1 MGRQTGGSADV
12 MKRMMRAAALGLAAW
27 MMAGPASAVDLTKK
41 RSNLPD
47 LVLGNE
53 EGNDYVVENREI
65 ELESGKAYRLR
76 IVAKGRQEYKFY
88 ATEFFRNIWFNQIVI
103 QHLEIHGSG
112 PPDHLEFDDPGEI
125 AIEFVTIKPG
135 EYPWS
140 VHGLESKGMTGKFIV
155 K

>member
-1 MGRQTGGSADV
+1 MKRTMRITALALATLLGAGSAQ
-12 MKRMMRAAALGLAAW
+12 AL
-27 MMAGPASAVDLTKK
+27 DLTKK
-41 RSNLPD
+41 RQNLPD

-53 EGNDYVVENREI
+53 EGNDFVVENKEI
-65 ELESGKAYRLR
+65 EIESGKAYRLR

-125 AIEFVTIKPG
+125 AIEFVAIKPG

-140 VHGLESKGMTGKFIV
+140 VHGLESKGMTGKFVV

>member
-1 MGRQTGGSADV
+1 MRSAILG
-12 MKRMMRAAALGLAAW
+12 MAAILA
-27 MMAGPASAVDLTKK
+27 AGPALAFDLTKK
-41 RSNLPD
+41 RENLPD

-53 EGNDYVVENREI
+53 EGNDFVVENKDI

-88 ATEFFRNIWFNQIVI
+88 APEFFRYIWLNQIVI
-103 QHLEIHGSG
+103 NHLEIHGGG

-125 AIEFVTIKPG
+125 AIEFVAIKPG
-135 EYPWS
+135 EYKWYS
-140 VHGLESKGMTGKFIV
+140 QGLEAKGLTGTISV

>member
-1 MGRQTGGSADV
+1 
-12 MKRMMRAAALGLAAW
+12 MKAFVRAALAAAALALLAAPTG
-27 MMAGPASAVDLTKK
+27 AADLTKK
-41 RSNLPD
+41 RQNLPD

-53 EGNDYVVENREI
+53 DGNDFVVENKDI

-88 ATEFFRNIWFNQIVI
+88 APEFFRYIWLNQIVI
-103 QHLEIHGSG
+103 EHKEIHGGG

-125 AIEFVTIKPG
+125 AIEFVAIKPG
-135 EYPWS
+135 EYKWYAQ
-140 VHGLESKGMTGKFIV
+140 GLESKGMTGTISV